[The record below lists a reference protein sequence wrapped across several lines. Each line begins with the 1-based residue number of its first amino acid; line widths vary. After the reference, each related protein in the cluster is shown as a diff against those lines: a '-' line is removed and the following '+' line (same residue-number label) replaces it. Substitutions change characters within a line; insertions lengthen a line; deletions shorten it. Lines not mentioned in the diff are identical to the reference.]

1 MYVCD
6 TDCFRMPLDSLLA
19 VFFALD
25 NMSKILSTG
34 KYFRILQII
43 SKIPGGT
50 VLQWSPNSTEVPTVL
65 CVEFAVSLDGFLP
78 QPKRHAG

>member
-50 VLQWSPNSTEVPTVL
+50 V
-65 CVEFAVSLDGFLP
+65 AVVS
-78 QPKRHAG
+78 